1 MLILRNLKF
10 YSLML
15 LLFAVGRYLY
25 FFILL
30 FQTISLSSHFLLVIL
45 EQLSVNVENLSSIY
59 TLKFKMINDCNKYS
73 FTLII
78 LEYYLFI
85 FFEKC
90 IFGYVKYNFMEFVLP
105 PVA

>member
-15 LLFAVGRYLY
+15 LLFAVGRLDLY
-25 FFILL
+25 YFILL

-59 TLKFKMINDCNKYS
+59 TLKFKMIKDFNKYS
-73 FTLII
+73 FIH
-78 LEYYLFI
+78 
-85 FFEKC
+85 
-90 IFGYVKYNFMEFVLP
+90 
-105 PVA
+105 